1 MVGLFLF
8 FIFFLSASLS
18 HLLDLSQWF
27 LFFLAVIW
35 WWIRQWWV
43 QMVTGGSVMVASD
56 GRPVGSFRWLGRL
69 LFMLMSMQYKCRP
82 FLLISQKISASLQ
95 QSSTIGPS
103 ITSPHPE
110 GPEPSCWPEAT
121 ANTLWVWTC
130 LLLGQ
135 SASSSTPQKYPSVLL
150 SGWTCL
156 LLLMMILSCRNS
168 FCCQFSSLSLGT
180 SQVICWVTINS
191 IFFFFFFVLPLI
203 LTVQSHQVKKTEVE
217 VLLLGFKLSNC
228 TLFTTTSSTILTT
241 KASTK
246 FFFF

>member
-8 FIFFLSASLS
+8 FMFFLSASLS
-18 HLLDLSQWF
+18 HLLDLSHSDLF
-27 LFFLAVIW
+27 FFLAVIW

-43 QMVTGGSVMVASD
+43 QMVMGGSVMVASD
-56 GRPVGSFRWLGRL
+56 GRPVGSFRWVGRL

-82 FLLISQKISASLQ
+82 FSLISQKISASLQ

-135 SASSSTPQKYPSVLL
+135 SASSSTPLKNTHLFFSRVELACCCWWWFSVAE
-150 SGWTCL
+150 THFVA
-156 LLLMMILSCRNS
+156 NS
-168 FCCQFSSLSLGT
+168 
-180 SQVICWVTINS
+180 
-191 IFFFFFFVLPLI
+191 PPY
-203 LTVQSHQVKKTEVE
+203 H
-217 VLLLGFKLSNC
+217 
-228 TLFTTTSSTILTT
+228 
-241 KASTK
+241 
-246 FFFF
+246 